1 MWTIAPMKELLI
13 ALSVQMNWGTFKIM
27 GIPAPIEELIIE
39 QKTLPKKLGAEHQT
53 VNGNSALMM

>member
-1 MWTIAPMKELLI
+1 MKELLN
-13 ALSVQMNWGTFKIM
+13 ALFLQMNWSTFKIT

-53 VNGNSALMM
+53 VFVISALLM